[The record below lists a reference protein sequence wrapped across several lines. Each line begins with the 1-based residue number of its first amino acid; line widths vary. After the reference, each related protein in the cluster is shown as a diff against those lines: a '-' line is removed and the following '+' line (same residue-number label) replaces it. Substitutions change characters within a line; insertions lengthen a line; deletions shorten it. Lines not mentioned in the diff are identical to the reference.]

1 MRSLRRTRQGQHAH
15 GVGLFVFGGIPGE
28 VVEAEVVRV
37 RRRYVAAR
45 VVAVHEPSPH
55 RVSPPCPYF
64 WPCTGCQWQHIAYEH
79 QLMAWASSSSPARWW
94 RRRWCAC
101 DGGTSPRGWSQWS
114 PHRVSPPC
122 PYFWPCTGCQWQ
134 HIAYEHQLT
143 LKREMVRDTLSSVPE
158 LADVQVL
165 PVIPSAQQYGYRNH
179 ARFTVGPKGSLGY
192 VNRTSREF
200 VRVESCQLM
209 DPWINGALASLS
221 GRCQETSQLSIR
233 YGVNTGEWLI
243 QPRLL
248 SMGIPIATGQT
259 HYHEA
264 VDGRRYRIAS
274 PSFFQVNT
282 PQAQA
287 MAECIRGMLG
297 LEGSEVL
304 VDAYA
309 GVGTF
314 AGLLASQV
322 GRVIAIEESAAALRD
337 ARFNLAD
344 LPNVELRQG
353 RVEAL
358 LASLEPR
365 PDVVLVD
372 PPRAGCHPR
381 ALEALCELAP
391 RKVVYVSCEPKA
403 LARDLQHLVAGPF
416 RVEQVQ
422 PIDLFPQTHHIE
434 CIATLGL
441 AGEEARP

>member
-1 MRSLRRTRQGQHAH
+1 MEKGALANTTTAKLAPGQRVRVTLEGMGELGECAAHAD
-15 GVGLFVFGGIPGE
+15 GVGLFVFGGVPGE
-28 VVEAEVVRV
+28 VVDAEVVRV
-37 RRRYVAAR
+37 RRRYAAAR
-45 VVAVHEPSPH
+45 VVEVHEASPH
-55 RVSPPCPYF
+55 RVS
-64 WPCTGCQWQHIAYEH
+64 A
-79 QLMAWASSSSPARWW
+79 
-94 RRRWCAC
+94 
-101 DGGTSPRGWSQWS
+101 
-114 PHRVSPPC
+114 PC

-143 LKREMVRDTLSSVPE
+143 LKREFVRDALSGVPG
-158 LADVQVL
+158 LSDAAVL
-165 PVIPSAQQYGYRNH
+165 PVIPSERQYGYRNH
-179 ARFTVGPKGSLGY
+179 ARFTVGPGGALGY
-192 VNRTSREF
+192 VNRTTREF
-200 VRVESCQLM
+200 VEVEACGLM

-221 GRCQETSQLSIR
+221 GRCQETSQVSMR

-248 SMGIPIATGQT
+248 SAGVPLDTGQT

-264 VDGRRYRIAS
+264 MDGRRYRIAS

-282 PQAQA
+282 PQAQM
-287 MAECIRGMLG
+287 MAERIRGMLA
-297 LEGSEVL
+297 LQGSEVL

-322 GRVIAIEESAAALRD
+322 GQVIAIEESAAALRD
-337 ARFNLAD
+337 ARDNLSD

-353 RVEAL
+353 RVEAML
-358 LASLEPR
+358 PSLEPR

-391 RKVVYVSCEPKA
+391 RQVVYVSCEPKA
-403 LARDLQHLVAGPF
+403 LARNLQRLVEGPF

-434 CIATLGL
+434 CIATLAL
-441 AGEEARP
+441 AGEGRAS

>member
-1 MRSLRRTRQGQHAH
+1 
-15 GVGLFVFGGIPGE
+15 
-28 VVEAEVVRV
+28 
-37 RRRYVAAR
+37 
-45 VVAVHEPSPH
+45 
-55 RVSPPCPYF
+55 
-64 WPCTGCQWQHIAYEH
+64 
-79 QLMAWASSSSPARWW
+79 
-94 RRRWCAC
+94 
-101 DGGTSPRGWSQWS
+101 
-114 PHRVSPPC
+114 
-122 PYFWPCTGCQWQ
+122 
-134 HIAYEHQLT
+134 
-143 LKREMVRDTLSSVPE
+143 
-158 LADVQVL
+158 
-165 PVIPSAQQYGYRNH
+165 
-179 ARFTVGPKGSLGY
+179 
-192 VNRTSREF
+192 
-200 VRVESCQLM
+200 M
-209 DPWINGALASLS
+209 DPWINDALASLS

-248 SMGIPIATGQT
+248 TAGIPLETGQT
-259 HYHEA
+259 HYTEA
-264 VDGRRYRIAS
+264 IDGRRYRIAS

-297 LEGSEVL
+297 LDGSEVL

-322 GRVIAIEESAAALRD
+322 RQVIAIEESAAALRD
-337 ARFNLAD
+337 AGANLAD

-353 RVEAL
+353 RVEAVL
-358 LASLEPR
+358 SALEPR

-372 PPRAGCHPR
+372 PPRVGCHPR

-391 RKVVYVSCEPKA
+391 RRVVYVSCEPKA

-434 CIATLGL
+434 CIATLVL
-441 AGEEARP
+441 AGEGAGS

>member
-1 MRSLRRTRQGQHAH
+1 MGELGECAAHVQG
-15 GVGLFVFGGIPGE
+15 VRFFVFGGIPGE
-28 VVEAEVVRV
+28 VVDAEVVRA

-45 VVAVHEPSPH
+45 VVEVHEASPH

-64 WPCTGCQWQHIAYEH
+64 WPCTGCQWQHVAYER
-79 QLMAWASSSSPARWW
+79 QLA
-94 RRRWCAC
+94 
-101 DGGTSPRGWSQWS
+101 
-114 PHRVSPPC
+114 
-122 PYFWPCTGCQWQ
+122 
-134 HIAYEHQLT
+134 
-143 LKREMVRDTLSSVPE
+143 LKRETVRDALAGVSG
-158 LADVQVL
+158 LADVPVL
-165 PVIPSAQQYGYRNH
+165 PVIPSERQYGYRNH
-179 ARFTVGPKGSLGY
+179 ARFTVGPEGSLGY

-200 VRVESCQLM
+200 VEVESCRLM

-248 SMGIPIATGQT
+248 SAGIPIATGQT

-287 MAECIRGMLG
+287 MAECIRGMLRMD
-297 LEGSEVL
+297 GSEVL

-337 ARFNLAD
+337 AQANLAD
-344 LPNVELRQG
+344 LPNVEYRQG
-353 RVEAL
+353 RVEAVL
-358 LASLEPR
+358 SMLEAR
-365 PDVVLVD
+365 PDVVLLD
-372 PPRAGCHPR
+372 PPRVGCHPR

-391 RKVVYVSCEPKA
+391 RRVVYVSCEPTA
-403 LARDLQHLVAGPF
+403 LARDLQRLVAGPF

-434 CIATLGL
+434 CIATLVL
-441 AGEEARP
+441 AGEGARP

>member
-1 MRSLRRTRQGQHAH
+1 MLARGVCGSQLGYSRSVKKGAPANATAVDYAPGQRIRLTLEEMGELGECAAHAD
-15 GVGLFVFGGIPGE
+15 GARFFVFGGIPGE
-28 VVEAEVVRV
+28 VVEAEVVRA

-45 VVAVHEPSPH
+45 VVEVHEASPH
-55 RVSPPCPYF
+55 RVS
-64 WPCTGCQWQHIAYEH
+64 A
-79 QLMAWASSSSPARWW
+79 
-94 RRRWCAC
+94 
-101 DGGTSPRGWSQWS
+101 
-114 PHRVSPPC
+114 PC

-143 LKREMVRDTLSSVPE
+143 LKRETVRDALAAVPGR
-158 LADVQVL
+158 ADIAVL
-165 PVIPSAQQYGYRNH
+165 PGRPSQQQDGYRNH
-179 ARFTVGPKGSLGY
+179 ARFTVGPGGTLGY

-200 VRVESCQLM
+200 VAVGACQLM
-209 DPWINGALASLS
+209 DPRINDALASLS

-248 SMGIPIATGQT
+248 GMGIPIDTGQT

-264 VDGRRYRIAS
+264 IDGRRYRIAS

-337 ARFNLAD
+337 ARDNLAD

-353 RVEAL
+353 RVEAAL
-358 LASLEPR
+358 SSLEPR

-372 PPRAGCHPR
+372 PPRVGCHPR
-381 ALEALCELAP
+381 ALDALCELAP
-391 RKVVYVSCEPKA
+391 RRVVYVSCEPKA
-403 LARDLQHLVAGPF
+403 LARDLAQLVAGPF

-434 CIATLGL
+434 CIATLAIDG
-441 AGEEARP
+441 AGA

>member
-1 MRSLRRTRQGQHAH
+1 MEKGAPVKTTAAELAPGQRVRVTLEGMGELGECAAQAD
-15 GVGLFVFGGIPGE
+15 GVRLFVFGGVPGE

-37 RRRYVAAR
+37 RRRYAAAR
-45 VVAVHEPSPH
+45 VVEVHEPSPH
-55 RVSPPCPYF
+55 RVS
-64 WPCTGCQWQHIAYEH
+64 A
-79 QLMAWASSSSPARWW
+79 
-94 RRRWCAC
+94 
-101 DGGTSPRGWSQWS
+101 
-114 PHRVSPPC
+114 PC

-143 LKREMVRDTLSSVPE
+143 LKRDFVRDALAGVAGLS
-158 LADVQVL
+158 DVAVL

-179 ARFTVGPKGSLGY
+179 ARFTVGPGGSLGY
-192 VNRTSREF
+192 VNRTTREF
-200 VRVESCQLM
+200 VEVEACGLM

-221 GRCQETSQLSIR
+221 GRCHETSQLSIR

-248 SMGIPIATGQT
+248 GAGVPLDTGQT

-264 VDGRRYRIAS
+264 MDGRRYRIAS

-282 PQAQA
+282 PQAQV
-287 MAECIRGMLG
+287 MAEVIRSALA
-297 LEGSEVL
+297 LQGSEVL

-322 GRVIAIEESAAALRD
+322 GQVIAIEESAAALRD
-337 ARFNLAD
+337 ARDNLAD

-353 RVEAL
+353 RVEAML
-358 LASLEPR
+358 PSLEPR

-381 ALEALCELAP
+381 ALEALCALAP
-391 RKVVYVSCEPKA
+391 RQVVYVSCEPKA
-403 LARDLQHLVAGPF
+403 LARDLQRLVEGPF

-434 CIATLGL
+434 CIATLAL
-441 AGEEARP
+441 AGEGRAP

>member
-1 MRSLRRTRQGQHAH
+1 
-15 GVGLFVFGGIPGE
+15 
-28 VVEAEVVRV
+28 
-37 RRRYVAAR
+37 
-45 VVAVHEPSPH
+45 
-55 RVSPPCPYF
+55 
-64 WPCTGCQWQHIAYEH
+64 
-79 QLMAWASSSSPARWW
+79 
-94 RRRWCAC
+94 
-101 DGGTSPRGWSQWS
+101 
-114 PHRVSPPC
+114 
-122 PYFWPCTGCQWQ
+122 
-134 HIAYEHQLT
+134 
-143 LKREMVRDTLSSVPE
+143 
-158 LADVQVL
+158 
-165 PVIPSAQQYGYRNH
+165 
-179 ARFTVGPKGSLGY
+179 
-192 VNRTSREF
+192 
-200 VRVESCQLM
+200 M

-248 SMGIPIATGQT
+248 SMGIPMATGQT

-322 GRVIAIEESAAALRD
+322 ARVIAIEESAAALRD
-337 ARFNLAD
+337 AQANLAD
-344 LPNVELRQG
+344 LPNVEFRQA
-353 RVEAL
+353 RVEAVL
-358 LASLEPR
+358 SSLEPR

-372 PPRAGCHPR
+372 PPRVGCHPR

-391 RKVVYVSCEPKA
+391 HQVVYVSCEPKA
-403 LARDLQHLVAGPF
+403 LARDLQHLAAGPF

-434 CIATLGL
+434 CIATLVL
-441 AGEEARP
+441 AEEGSRP

>member
-1 MRSLRRTRQGQHAH
+1 MEKGALVNTTIAELAPGQRVRVTLEGMGELGECAAHTQG
-15 GVGLFVFGGIPGE
+15 VRLFVFGGIPGE

-45 VVAVHEPSPH
+45 VVEVHEASAH
-55 RVSPPCPYF
+55 RVSAPCPYF
-64 WPCTGCQWQHIAYEH
+64 WPCTGCQWQHVAY
-79 QLMAWASSSSPARWW
+79 
-94 RRRWCAC
+94 
-101 DGGTSPRGWSQWS
+101 D
-114 PHRVSPPC
+114 
-122 PYFWPCTGCQWQ
+122 
-134 HIAYEHQLT
+134 HQLT
-143 LKREMVRDTLSSVPE
+143 LKREIVHEALSGVPG
-158 LADVQVL
+158 LSDVAVL
-165 PVIPSAQQYGYRNH
+165 PVIPSEQQYGYRNH
-179 ARFTVGPKGSLGY
+179 ARFTVGPGGSLGY
-192 VNRTSREF
+192 VNRTTREF
-200 VRVESCQLM
+200 VEVESCRLM
-209 DPWINGALASLS
+209 DPWINGALSSLS

-248 SMGIPIATGQT
+248 NMDVPIATGQT
-259 HYHEA
+259 HYQEA
-264 VDGRRYRIAS
+264 MDGRRYRIAS

-287 MAECIRGMLG
+287 MAECIRTMLA
-297 LEGSEVL
+297 LQGSEVL

-322 GRVIAIEESAAALRD
+322 GQVIAIEESAAALRD
-337 ARFNLAD
+337 ARDNLAD

-353 RVEAL
+353 RVEAML
-358 LASLEPR
+358 PSLEPR

-372 PPRAGCHPR
+372 PPRVGCHPR

-391 RKVVYVSCEPKA
+391 RQVVYVSCEPKA
-403 LARDLQHLVAGPF
+403 LARDLQRLVEGPF

-434 CIATLGL
+434 CIATLVL
-441 AGEEARP
+441 AGEGRTP

>member
-1 MRSLRRTRQGQHAH
+1 MEKEALANAVAADFAPGQRVRLTLEGMGDLGECAAHAQG
-15 GVGLFVFGGIPGE
+15 VRFFVFGGIPGE
-28 VVEAEVVRV
+28 VVDAEVVRA

-45 VVAVHEPSPH
+45 VVEVHEASPH
-55 RVSPPCPYF
+55 RVSAPCPYF
-64 WPCTGCQWQHIAYEH
+64 WPCTGCQWQHVAYEH
-79 QLMAWASSSSPARWW
+79 QLA
-94 RRRWCAC
+94 
-101 DGGTSPRGWSQWS
+101 
-114 PHRVSPPC
+114 
-122 PYFWPCTGCQWQ
+122 
-134 HIAYEHQLT
+134 
-143 LKREMVRDTLSSVPE
+143 LKRETVRDALAAVSG
-158 LADVQVL
+158 LADVPVL
-165 PVIPSAQQYGYRNH
+165 PVISSEQQYGYRNH
-179 ARFTVGPKGSLGY
+179 ARFTVGPEGSLGY

-200 VRVESCQLM
+200 VGVQNCRLM
-209 DPWINGALASLS
+209 DPWINDALASLS

-248 SMGIPIATGQT
+248 SAGIPIATGQT

-287 MAECIRGMLG
+287 MAECIRGMLRMD
-297 LEGSEVL
+297 GSEVL

-337 ARFNLAD
+337 AQANLAD
-344 LPNVELRQG
+344 LPNVEYRQG
-353 RVEAL
+353 RVEAVL
-358 LASLEPR
+358 SMLEAR
-365 PDVVLVD
+365 PDVVLLD
-372 PPRAGCHPR
+372 PPRVGCHPR

-391 RKVVYVSCEPKA
+391 RRVVYVSCEPTA
-403 LARDLQHLVAGPF
+403 LARDLQRLVAGPF

-434 CIATLGL
+434 CIAALRL
-441 AGEEARP
+441 DGEGSTQ

>member
-1 MRSLRRTRQGQHAH
+1 MDVLARTVRTGHLGYSRSVEKGALVNTAADFTSGQRIRLTLEGMGELGECSAHADGAH
-15 GVGLFVFGGIPGE
+15 FFVFGGIPGE
-28 VVEAEVVRV
+28 VVEAEVVRA

-45 VVAVHEPSPH
+45 VVEVHEPSPH

-79 QLMAWASSSSPARWW
+79 QLA
-94 RRRWCAC
+94 
-101 DGGTSPRGWSQWS
+101 
-114 PHRVSPPC
+114 
-122 PYFWPCTGCQWQ
+122 
-134 HIAYEHQLT
+134 
-143 LKREMVRDTLSSVPE
+143 LKHEMVRDTLSSVPE
-158 LADVQVL
+158 LADVSVL
-165 PVIPSAQQYGYRNH
+165 PVMPSPQQYGYRNH

-200 VRVESCQLM
+200 VQVESCQLM

-248 SMGIPIATGQT
+248 SMGIPMATGQT

-297 LEGSEVL
+297 LKGSEVL

-337 ARFNLAD
+337 ARANLAD